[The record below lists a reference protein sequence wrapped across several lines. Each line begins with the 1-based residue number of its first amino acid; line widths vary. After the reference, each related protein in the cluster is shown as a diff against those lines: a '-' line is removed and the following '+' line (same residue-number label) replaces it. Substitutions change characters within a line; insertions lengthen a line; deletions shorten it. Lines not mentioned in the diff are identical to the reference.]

1 MHRKIIYDITKFT
14 ALDWEDHLSA
24 VLWFGGCNMRCPY
37 CHNADVVFGKAGLT
51 KIEVL
56 TFLKS
61 RIGRLEAVVLSGGE
75 CTLYGN
81 LPTLA
86 KEIKKLGYQIK
97 IDTNGTN
104 PTIIKEMVKEN
115 LVDFVSLDYKA
126 PKEKYEQI
134 TKNKN
139 FDKFEETLRFLIENM
154 PNFEIRTTVHTNLMD
169 ENDINFIIEDLK
181 NRGFKGTYY
190 IQNYRHAEKTIEKLP
205 KYPRAVNKSLINN
218 VIPIKFRD

>member
-1 MHRKIIYDITKFT
+1 MHEKIIYDITKFT
-14 ALDWEDHLSA
+14 VLDYEEHLSA
-24 VLWFGGCNMRCPY
+24 VLWFGGCNMRCAY
-37 CHNADVVFGKAGLT
+37 CHNSDVVFGKANLT
-51 KIEVL
+51 KKEVL
-56 TFLKS
+56 KFLKS

-75 CTLYGN
+75 CTLYKD

-86 KEIKKLGYQIK
+86 KEIKELGFKIK

-104 PTIIKEMVKEN
+104 PNMIKEMDEEN
-115 LVDFVSLDYKA
+115 LIDFVSLDYKA

-139 FDKFEETLRFLIENM
+139 FDKFEESLEYLIKNM
-154 PNFEIRTTVHTNLMD
+154 SNFEIRTTVHTDLLD

-181 NRGFKGTYY
+181 DKGFKGTYY

-205 KYPRAVNKSLINN
+205 EFPREINKSLINDT
-218 VIPIKFRD
+218 ISIKFRS